1 MKKTLITTMILTSLF
16 TGCSTHNIIQNTSNS
31 KVTNSNNI
39 TQIKFKD
46 MVSINEL
53 KKLNGK
59 QIKITG
65 FISQASPLDGSI
77 IYLMNMP
84 YQNCVFCV
92 PNTNQLVNTL
102 AIYPEKNKSFTYT
115 DVPIEVTGTLV
126 FEDTTDEVGY
136 YYDYKL
142 INASYKEAD
151 ATGLEDTV
159 RIFTSLINQGFTN
172 ALMDTIYEI
181 DTQIKN
187 FYLTDDITT
196 LNTISTD
203 NLSEIDSMFEN
214 LNKEEY
220 SDLLPYIDLLKSLV
234 RNLNKD
240 IEEGISDNI
249 SKYKDE
255 SDEIYNGFYFWTLKP
270 EL

>member
-1 MKKTLITTMILTSLF
+1 MILTSLF

-31 KVTNSNNI
+31 KVTNSNTI

-59 QIKITG
+59 LIKITG

-115 DVPIEVTGTLV
+115 GT
-126 FEDTTDEVGY
+126 Y
-136 YYDYKL
+136 RS
-142 INASYKEAD
+142 NW
-151 ATGLEDTV
+151 
-159 RIFTSLINQGFTN
+159 
-172 ALMDTIYEI
+172 
-181 DTQIKN
+181 N
-187 FYLTDDITT
+187 FSI
-196 LNTISTD
+196 
-203 NLSEIDSMFEN
+203 
-214 LNKEEY
+214 
-220 SDLLPYIDLLKSLV
+220 
-234 RNLNKD
+234 
-240 IEEGISDNI
+240 
-249 SKYKDE
+249 
-255 SDEIYNGFYFWTLKP
+255 
-270 EL
+270 

>member
-1 MKKTLITTMILTSLF
+1 MKKTLIIIILTSLL
-16 TGCSTHNIIQNTSNS
+16 TGCSVNNGIQNILNS
-31 KVTNSNNI
+31 KLTNSNTP

-46 MVSINEL
+46 MVSVDEL
-53 KKLNGK
+53 KKLDGRT
-59 QIKITG
+59 ITITG

-92 PNTNQLVNTL
+92 PNTNKLVNTL

-151 ATGLEDTV
+151 VTGLEDTV

-172 ALMDTIYEI
+172 VLMDTIYEI

-187 FYLTDDITT
+187 FYLNEDITT

-203 NLSEIDSMFEN
+203 NLRKIDSMFEN
-214 LNKEEY
+214 VNKEEY
-220 SDLLPYIDLLKSLV
+220 LDLLPYIDLLKSLV
-234 RNLNKD
+234 TNFNKD
-240 IEEGISDNI
+240 IEEGVTDNI
-249 SKYKDE
+249 SRYKDE

>member
-1 MKKTLITTMILTSLF
+1 
-16 TGCSTHNIIQNTSNS
+16 
-31 KVTNSNNI
+31 
-39 TQIKFKD
+39 
-46 MVSINEL
+46 
-53 KKLNGK
+53 
-59 QIKITG
+59 
-65 FISQASPLDGSI
+65 
-77 IYLMNMP
+77 
-84 YQNCVFCV
+84 
-92 PNTNQLVNTL
+92 
-102 AIYPEKNKSFTYT
+102 
-115 DVPIEVTGTLV
+115 
-126 FEDTTDEVGY
+126 
-136 YYDYKL
+136 
-142 INASYKEAD
+142 
-151 ATGLEDTV
+151 
-159 RIFTSLINQGFTN
+159 
-172 ALMDTIYEI
+172 MDTIYEI

-187 FYLTDDITT
+187 FYLTNDITT